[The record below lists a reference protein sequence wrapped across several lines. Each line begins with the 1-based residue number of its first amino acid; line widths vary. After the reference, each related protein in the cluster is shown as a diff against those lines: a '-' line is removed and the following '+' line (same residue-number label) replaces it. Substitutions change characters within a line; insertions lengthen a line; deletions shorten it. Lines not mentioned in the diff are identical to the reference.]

1 MIETE
6 RLLLRPPVEAD
17 HPALYAMWAD
27 PVAMADLGPV
37 KNDMASAATLARH
50 DSYRAD
56 RLGFLSVIRQEDSAV
71 VGFCGLKRGDPPNP
85 IAGQVEAGW
94 MIARPYWRRGYALEA
109 MRAVLD
115 WGWANLDAPHIV
127 AITAARNAASR
138 AMMER
143 LGMAYV
149 AGGDFDHHA
158 FAADDPL
165 RHIVTYRIT
174 RPVRIAYVEKGRR

>member
-6 RLLLRPPVEAD
+6 RLVLRPPVEAD

-27 PVAMADLGPV
+27 PVVMADLGPV
-37 KNDMASAATLARH
+37 KDDAASAAALARH
-50 DSYRAD
+50 DGYRHEG
-56 RLGFLSVIRQEDSAV
+56 LGFLSVIRKDDGAV
-71 VGFCGLKRGDPPNP
+71 MGFCGLKRGDPPNP

-94 MIARPYWRRGYALEA
+94 MLARAYWRQGHALEA
-109 MRAVLD
+109 MVAVLD
-115 WGWANLDAPHIV
+115 WGWANLDVPHIV

-149 AGGDFDHHA
+149 EGGDFDHHG

-174 RPVRIAYVEKGRR
+174 RPSNA

>member
-27 PVAMADLGPV
+27 PVVMADLGPV
-37 KNDMASAATLARH
+37 KDAAASAAALARH
-50 DSYRAD
+50 DGYRHEG
-56 RLGFLSVIRQEDSAV
+56 LGFLSVVRKEDDAV
-71 VGFCGLKRGDPPNP
+71 IGFCGLKRGDAQNP

-94 MIARPYWRRGYALEA
+94 MLGQAYWRRGYALEA
-109 MRAVLD
+109 MRAVLA
-115 WGWANLDAPHIV
+115 WGWARFDVPHIV
-127 AITAARNAASR
+127 AITSQRNAASR

-143 LGMAYV
+143 LGMRYV
-149 AGGDFDHHA
+149 EGGDFDHHA

-174 RPVRIAYVEKGRR
+174 RPVSAA

>member
-6 RLLLRPPVEAD
+6 RLVLRPPVAAD

-27 PVAMADLGPV
+27 PMVMADLGPV
-37 KNDMASAATLARH
+37 KDDAASAATLVRH
-50 DSYRAD
+50 DGYRAD
-56 RLGFLSVIRQEDSAV
+56 GLGFLSVVRKEDGAV
-71 VGFCGLKRGDPPNP
+71 LGFCGLKRGDPPNP

-94 MIARPYWRRGYALEA
+94 MLGRDYWRRGYALEA

-115 WGWANLDAPHIV
+115 WTWANLDAPHIV

-174 RPVRIAYVEKGRR
+174 RPVSTA

>member
-1 MIETE
+1 M
-6 RLLLRPPVEAD
+6 LRPPVEAD

-56 RLGFLSVIRQEDSAV
+56 RLGFLSVIRQEDGAV
-71 VGFCGLKRGDPPNP
+71 IGFCGLKRGDPPNP

-94 MIARPYWRRGYALEA
+94 MIARPYWRRGYAVEA

-127 AITAARNAASR
+127 AITAARNVASR

-174 RPVRIAYVEKGRR
+174 RPVRIAYIEKGRR

>member
-6 RLLLRPPVEAD
+6 RLLLRPPVAAD
-17 HPALYAMWAD
+17 HPALYAMWSD
-27 PVAMADLGPV
+27 PVVMADLGPV
-37 KNDMASAATLARH
+37 KDDAASAATLVRH
-50 DSYRAD
+50 DGYRAD
-56 RLGFLSVIRQEDSAV
+56 GLGFLSVVRKEDGAV
-71 VGFCGLKRGDPPNP
+71 LGFCGLKRGDPPNP

-94 MIARPYWRRGYALEA
+94 MLGQAYWRRGYALEA

-115 WGWANLDAPHIV
+115 WGWANHDVPHIV

-143 LGMAYV
+143 LGMSYV
-149 AGGDFDHHA
+149 DGGDFDHHA

-174 RPVRIAYVEKGRR
+174 RPVSAA

>member
-1 MIETE
+1 M
-6 RLLLRPPVEAD
+6 LRPPVEAD

-56 RLGFLSVIRQEDSAV
+56 RLGFLSVIRQEDGAV
-71 VGFCGLKRGDPPNP
+71 IGFCGLKRGDPPNP

-174 RPVRIAYVEKGRR
+174 RPVRIAYIEKGRR

>member
-1 MIETE
+1 MIETG
-6 RLLLRPPVEAD
+6 RLVLRPPVAVD

-27 PVAMADLGPV
+27 PVVMADLGPV
-37 KNDMASAATLARH
+37 KDVAASAAALARH
-50 DSYRAD
+50 AGYRHEG
-56 RLGFLSVIRQEDSAV
+56 LGFLSVIRKDDGAV
-71 VGFCGLKRGDPPNP
+71 MGFCGLKRGDPPNP
-85 IAGQVEAGW
+85 IAGQIEAGW
-94 MIARPYWRRGYALEA
+94 MLARPYWRRGYALEA

-127 AITAARNAASR
+127 AITSRRNAASR
-138 AMMER
+138 AMMGR

-149 AGGDFDHHA
+149 EGGDFDHHA

-174 RPVRIAYVEKGRR
+174 RPS

>member
-27 PVAMADLGPV
+27 PVVMADLGPV
-37 KNDMASAATLARH
+37 KDAAASAATLVRH
-50 DSYRAD
+50 DGYRAD
-56 RLGFLSVIRQEDSAV
+56 GLGFLSVLRKEDGEV
-71 VGFCGLKRGDPPNP
+71 LGFCGLKRGDPPHP

-94 MIARPYWRRGYALEA
+94 MLGQAYWRRGYALEA
-109 MRAVLD
+109 MRAVLA
-115 WGWANLDAPHIV
+115 WGWANLDTPHIV
-127 AITAARNAASR
+127 AITSQRNAASR

-149 AGGDFDHHA
+149 EGGDFDHHA

-165 RHIVTYRIT
+165 RRIVTYRIT
-174 RPVRIAYVEKGRR
+174 RPRNA